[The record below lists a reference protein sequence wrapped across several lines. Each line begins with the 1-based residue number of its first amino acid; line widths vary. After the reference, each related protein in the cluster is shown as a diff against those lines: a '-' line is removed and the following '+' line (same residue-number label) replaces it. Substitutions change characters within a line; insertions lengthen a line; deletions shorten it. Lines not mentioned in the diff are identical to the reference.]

1 MFNHI
6 LVPLDGSPLC
16 ECVLSHVVTLAQVL
30 GARVTLLHVLERVH
44 TADQTRSVDPLA
56 WHMRKAE
63 AGAYLGEMA
72 ARLQEANLRV
82 EKALLEGQAAERI
95 AQFAKDQRAD
105 LIVLS
110 SHGEGGLNKWNISS
124 AVQRTILEASISVM
138 IVRAY
143 QPVPSD
149 LTGLRY
155 ERLLVPLDGSQR
167 AECTLPLATTLA
179 RIHESQLLL
188 AHVVARPE
196 VPRRAPPTQEDIEL
210 ANQLTERNRLEATR
224 YLQQLQS
231 RLSLDIETHLLV
243 SDNAAVALHELVVQE
258 NVDLVVLSAH
268 GYSGGAKWPYGS
280 MAVSFIAYGT
290 TPLLI
295 VQDLSQDE
303 LERMQAEMAVREDQE
318 HRRPS
323 PPPLTDS
330 MQAEM
335 VAREYKGQ

>member
-16 ECVLSHVVTLAQVL
+16 ECVLSHVVALAQAL
-30 GARVTLLHVLERVH
+30 GARLTLLQVLEPVH
-44 TADQTRSVDPLA
+44 SVGQTRSVDPLG
-56 WHMRKAE
+56 WHIRKAE
-63 AGAYLGEMA
+63 GVAYLDALA
-72 ARLQEANLRV
+72 ARLQEADLRL
-82 EKALLEGQAAERI
+82 EKALLEGPAAERI
-95 AQFAKDQRAD
+95 AQFAKDQNAD

-110 SHGEGGLNKWNISS
+110 SHGEGGLNRWNISA

-143 QPVPSD
+143 EPVTSD

-155 ERLLVPLDGSQR
+155 QRLLVPLDGSQR

-196 VPRRAPPTQEDIEL
+196 MPRHAPPTQEDIEL
-210 ANQLTERNRLEATR
+210 ANQLTERNRLEASG
-224 YLQQLQS
+224 YLQQLRS
-231 RLSLDIETHLLV
+231 RLSLDVQTRLLV
-243 SDNAAVALHELVVQE
+243 SDNAAATLHELVMQE

-268 GYSGGAKWPYGS
+268 GYSGGTKWPYGS
-280 MAVSFIAYGT
+280 VAVSFIAYGT

-295 VQDLSQDE
+295 VQDLSQEE
-303 LERMQAEMAVREDQE
+303 LERMQAEMAVREYQE
-318 HRRPS
+318 HRSPS
-323 PPPLTDS
+323 PPHLSDS
-330 MQAEM
+330 MQAEIA
-335 VAREYKGQ
+335 VRQ

>member
-16 ECVLSHVVTLAQVL
+16 ECVLSHVVTLAQIL
-30 GARVTLLHVLERVH
+30 GARVTLLQVLEPVH
-44 TADQTRSVDPLA
+44 TADPTPSVDPLA

-63 AGAYLGEMA
+63 AGAHLGEVV
-72 ARLQEANLRV
+72 ARLQEADLKV

-95 AQFAKDQRAD
+95 AQFAKDQSAD

-110 SHGEGGLNKWNISS
+110 SHGEGGLNRWNISS

-143 QPVPSD
+143 QPVTSD

-231 RLSLDIETHLLV
+231 RLSLDIQTRLLV
-243 SDNAAVALHELVVQE
+243 SDNAAAALHELVVQE

-303 LERMQAEMAVREDQE
+303 LERMQTEMAVKEDKGL
-318 HRRPS
+318 RRPS

>member
-16 ECVLSHVVTLAQVL
+16 EYVLPHAVALAQAL
-30 GARVTLLHVLERVH
+30 GARVTLLQVLEPVH
-44 TADQTRSVDPLA
+44 TAGQTRSVDPLG
-56 WHMRKAE
+56 WHIRKAE
-63 AGAYLGEMA
+63 GVAYLDAVA
-72 ARLQEANLRV
+72 ARLQEADLRL
-82 EKALLEGQAAERI
+82 EKALLEGPAAERI
-95 AQFAKDQRAD
+95 AQFAKDQNAD
-105 LIVLS
+105 LMVLS
-110 SHGEGGLNKWNISS
+110 SHGEGGLNRWNISA

-155 ERLLVPLDGSQR
+155 QRLLVLLDGSRR

-196 VPRRAPPTQEDIEL
+196 MPRHAPPTQEDIEL

-224 YLQQLQS
+224 YLQHLQS
-231 RLSLDIETHLLV
+231 RLSLAVQTRLLV
-243 SDNAAVALHELVVQE
+243 SDNAAATLHELAAQE

-268 GYSGGAKWPYGS
+268 GYSGGTKWPYGS
-280 MAVSFIAYGT
+280 VAISFIAYCT
-290 TPLLI
+290 FPLLI
-295 VQDLSQDE
+295 VQDLSQEE
-303 LERMQAEMAVREDQE
+303 LERMQTEMAVREDQE

-323 PPPLTDS
+323 PPPLSDS
-330 MQAEM
+330 MQAEIP
-335 VAREYKGQ
+335 VRQ

>member
-16 ECVLSHVVTLAQVL
+16 ECVLSHVVTLAQIL
-30 GARVTLLHVLERVH
+30 GARVTLLQVLEPVH
-44 TADQTRSVDPLA
+44 TTADPTRSVDPLS
-56 WHMRKAE
+56 WHMRKAQ
-63 AGAYLGEMA
+63 AGAYLDAIA
-72 ARLQEANLRV
+72 ARLREADLRV

-95 AQFAKDQRAD
+95 AQFAKDQSAD

-124 AVQRTILEASISVM
+124 VVQRTILEASISVM

-210 ANQLTERNRLEATR
+210 ANQITERNRLEAAE

-231 RLSLDIETHLLV
+231 RLSLDVQTCLLV
-243 SDNAAVALHELVVQE
+243 SDNAAATLHELVEQE
-258 NVDLVVLSAH
+258 NVDLVMLSAH
-268 GYSGGAKWPYGS
+268 GYSGGTKWPYGS
-280 MAVSFIAYGT
+280 VAVSFIAYGT

-295 VQDLSQDE
+295 VQDLSQEE
-303 LERMQAEMAVREDQE
+303 LERMQAEMAVREYQE

-323 PPPLTDS
+323 PPHLSDS

-335 VAREYKGQ
+335 AVRQ

>member
-1 MFNHI
+1 
-6 LVPLDGSPLC
+6 
-16 ECVLSHVVTLAQVL
+16 
-30 GARVTLLHVLERVH
+30 
-44 TADQTRSVDPLA
+44 
-56 WHMRKAE
+56 MRKAE
-63 AGAYLGEMA
+63 AGAYLGEVV

-82 EKALLEGQAAERI
+82 EKALLEGQATERI

-124 AVQRTILEASISVM
+124 AVQRTIVEASISVM

-143 QPVPSD
+143 QPVTSD

-231 RLSLDIETHLLV
+231 RLSLDIQTRLLV
-243 SDNAAVALHELVVQE
+243 SDNAAAALHELVVQE

-268 GYSGGAKWPYGS
+268 GYSGGTKWPYGS
-280 MAVSFIAYGT
+280 VAVSFIAYGT

-295 VQDLSQDE
+295 VQDLSHDE
-303 LERMQAEMAVREDQE
+303 LERMQAEMTVREHQE
-318 HRRPS
+318 PRRPS

-330 MQAEM
+330 MQAGM